1 MSFWTSFWSDL
12 LLAPRSR
19 FTSQL
24 SNRKLATL
32 YVWTVRHLCRPVRR
46 YFRRVHLR
54 KLSQVEHWVRGK
66 SCCALALP

>member
-32 YVWTVRHLCRPVRR
+32 YVWTVR
-46 YFRRVHLR
+46 RVHLR